1 LHAYFKGR
9 VQGVGFRFTTEN
21 IARQL
26 GVTGW
31 VKNLR
36 ESNVEVVAEAEEDV
50 LQKFLE
56 QINQYFSRYIQDTDT
71 EWLEATGEFHDFGIR
86 F

>member
-1 LHAYFKGR
+1 
-9 VQGVGFRFTTEN
+9 VGFRFTTEN

>member
-1 LHAYFKGR
+1 
-9 VQGVGFRFTTEN
+9 
-21 IARQL
+21 
-26 GVTGW
+26 
-31 VKNLR
+31 
-36 ESNVEVVAEAEEDV
+36 